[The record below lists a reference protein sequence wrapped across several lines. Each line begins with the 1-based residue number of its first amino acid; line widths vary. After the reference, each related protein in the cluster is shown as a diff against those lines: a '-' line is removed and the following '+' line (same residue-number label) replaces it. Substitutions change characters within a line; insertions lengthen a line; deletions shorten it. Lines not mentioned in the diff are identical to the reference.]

1 MQVGITLGVD
11 QSRYTDV
18 ARWAE
23 EIGYDQV
30 ACGEHL
36 FFHGPTP
43 NSFIGLAAAAGATE
57 RIRLLSSLTLVP
69 LYPAAV
75 LAKLVSSLDQV
86 SNGRF
91 DLGVG
96 VGGEYP
102 PEFVAA
108 GVDPRQRGARTDEA
122 LELLRPLLAGE
133 TVHHTGRFTEIHGL
147 ALQPAA
153 VQNQLPIWVGG
164 RKPAAQRR
172 AGRFGEVWMPYLC
185 DPEQLRS
192 GLEVANT
199 EAVAQGRPAGSV
211 RGAVFAWGAVGS
223 DGAKARQQAIDV
235 VSTVY
240 QQDFGPLA
248 DRYLICGDVDAV
260 LARLREYHE
269 AGCEHLVFSPAAGS
283 ADWTEMAE
291 MFAAEISPVVRT
303 W

>member
-1 MQVGITLGVD
+1 MD
-11 QSRYTDV
+11 QSRYAEV

-23 EIGYDQV
+23 GIGYDQV

-43 NSFIGLAAAAGATE
+43 NSFVGLAAAAGATE
-57 RIRLLSSLTLVP
+57 RIRLLSSLALVP

-86 SNGRF
+86 SHGRF

-96 VGGEYP
+96 VGGEFP

-108 GVDPRQRGARTDEA
+108 GVDPKQRGARTDEA
-122 LELLRPLLAGE
+122 LDLLRPLLAGE

-147 ALQPAA
+147 ALQPSA
-153 VQNQLPIWVGG
+153 VQSPLPIWIGG

-185 DPEQLRS
+185 TPEQLRS
-192 GLEVANT
+192 GLEVANA
-199 EAVAQGRPAGSV
+199 EAVAQGRPEGSV
-211 RGAVFAWGAVGS
+211 RGALFAWGAVGA
-223 DGAKARQQAIDV
+223 DADETRRRAVEV
-235 VSTVY
+235 VSNIY

-248 DRYLICGDVDAV
+248 DRYLIAGDVDGV
-260 LARLREYHE
+260 LARLRDYHD
-269 AGCEHLVFSPAAGS
+269 AGCEHLVFSPAAG
-283 ADWTEMAE
+283 ANDWTEVAE
-291 MFAAEISPVVRT
+291 LFATEVAPVVRT